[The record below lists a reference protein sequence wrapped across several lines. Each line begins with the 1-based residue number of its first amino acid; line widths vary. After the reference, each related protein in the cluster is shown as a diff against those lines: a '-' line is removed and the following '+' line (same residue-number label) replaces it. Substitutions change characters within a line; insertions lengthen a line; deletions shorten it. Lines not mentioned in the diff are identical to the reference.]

1 MCVFLCAAHAHCF
14 AYRIAL
20 KCMSVNIFIF
30 SSSHFWPQIQFM
42 RAHSFGCAWGG
53 LVCNKKRFSRYI
65 ATTTMYATVLFHHN
79 IVVVHFFFLF
89 TKIHVQTIKVHTEM
103 CECVLVYECD
113 ACKLLYCRIVVAIA
127 ILALWLHLFG
137 YWQQLSVIAAQWLI
151 IWKIFVKCFVF
162 VVELYGSAGKQCN
175 CHDQRTIKLLN
186 CSCKL

>member
-1 MCVFLCAAHAHCF
+1 MRIVLRTASHLSAWAWIYLFFPVRIFGLKFNSCARTLLAALEVDLS
-14 AYRIAL
+14 ATKNAIA
-20 KCMSVNIFIF
+20 
-30 SSSHFWPQIQFM
+30 
-42 RAHSFGCAWGG
+42 
-53 LVCNKKRFSRYI
+53 
-65 ATTTMYATVLFHHN
+65 TTMYATVLFHHN